1 MSKPEL
7 PGERAA
13 EHGGV
18 EHGGAE
24 HDNSRPGVAEHNG
37 TEHGGADE
45 AEAGQVEYAEHA
57 EHAEFAEFAE
67 HAEFAE
73 FAEHAEHVDHPAAA
87 DQGGDGAAQEQHHG
101 HLLGHH
107 RPDGQSDLLWRN
119 EMLHVLDQAAKSLQ
133 SAGVSRLHRQDRPEP
148 RWPVSAAVVV
158 AIVFQ
163 RLLPSEFVLR
173 PAYLHYLLF
182 ALEGALLIGLFAANP
197 VRIERRSRPIRTASI
212 ALIVL
217 ITAGNAASAVLLIKA
232 IVSSQASVSGQNAAI
247 HLLLSGAA
255 IWGTNVIAFALWYWE
270 FDRGGPVN
278 RLEGTSPYPDL
289 MFPQMTTPEL
299 TPQGWGP
306 RFVDY
311 LYLSFTNATAFS
323 PTDVMPMAR
332 WAKMTMLVQSAV
344 SLALGA
350 LVIARAINIL

>member
-1 MSKPEL
+1 MASHHNEAMSEPEQA
-7 PGERAA
+7 GERAA
-13 EHGGV
+13 GHGDA

-24 HDNSRPGVAEHNG
+24 YGDAK
-37 TEHGGADE
+37 HGGADG
-45 AEAGQVEYAEHA
+45 AGAGQVEYA

-73 FAEHAEHVDHPAAA
+73 FAEHAEHVDHPAAP
-87 DQGGDGAAQEQHHG
+87 DQGGDGAAQQEHHRG
-101 HLLGHH
+101 HLLGHL
-107 RPDGQSDLLWRN
+107 RPEGQSDLLWRN
-119 EMLHVLDQAAKSLQ
+119 EMLHVLDQAAKTLQ
-133 SAGVSRLHRQDRPEP
+133 SAGVSRLHHQDRPEP
-148 RWPVSAAVVV
+148 RWPVSAAVIV

-163 RLLPSEFVLR
+163 RLLPSQFVLR

-197 VRIERRSRPIRTASI
+197 VRIERMSRPIRTASI

-217 ITAGNAASAVLLIKA
+217 ITAANAASAVLLIKA
-232 IVSSQASVSGQNAAI
+232 IVSNAASVSGQNAAI

-278 RLEGTSPYPDL
+278 RLAGTSPYPDL
-289 MFPQMTTPEL
+289 LFTQMTAPEL
-299 TPQGWGP
+299 TPNGWGP

-323 PTDVMPMAR
+323 PTDVLPMAR
-332 WAKMTMLVQSAV
+332 WAKMTMMVQSAV